1 MDTKFSFTRCIT
13 NRLGATSVRVGSW
26 TLWDSSRCSGLIQVL
41 NCWALS
47 SFSKRSRQESQKVS
61 IADMVVILIGEKAEI
76 RKREV
81 SGYFRPFLSTYL
93 QGKKKIS
100 VDINLRKEL

>member
-1 MDTKFSFTRCIT
+1 
-13 NRLGATSVRVGSW
+13 
-26 TLWDSSRCSGLIQVL
+26 
-41 NCWALS
+41 
-47 SFSKRSRQESQKVS
+47 
-61 IADMVVILIGEKAEI
+61 MVVILIGEKAEI

-81 SGYFRPFLSTYL
+81 SGYFRPFLSTYP